1 MAVWLCYA
9 KFAKMTSF
17 LCLIQINVCSMLY
30 DVRTQDRHDKV
41 KYRVCRAELYTY
53 YRDTSIRDE
62 HYVMYTLYI
71 I

>member
-9 KFAKMTSF
+9 KFAKITSF

-41 KYRVCRAELYTY
+41 KYRVCRAELYIRTIGIQVY
-53 YRDTSIRDE
+53 GTSIMLCI
-62 HYVMYTLYI
+62 HYI
-71 I
+71 